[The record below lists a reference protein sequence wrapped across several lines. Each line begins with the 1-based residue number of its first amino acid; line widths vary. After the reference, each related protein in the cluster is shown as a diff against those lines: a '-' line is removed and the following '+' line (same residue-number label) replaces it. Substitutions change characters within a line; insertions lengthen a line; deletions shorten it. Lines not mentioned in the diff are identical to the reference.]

1 MCLVISNYSIL
12 YILYNS
18 ALDQYTLVR
27 SWPIPSSG
35 ILLLFEPSSSGG
47 CGGIGG
53 SVGSGSSG
61 GSGGGLVMAHTNRLA
76 NC

>member
-1 MCLVISNYSIL
+1 M
-12 YILYNS
+12 YIYITLS

-35 ILLLFEPSSSGG
+35 ILLLFETSSSGG

-53 SVGSGSSG
+53 SAGSGSSG
-61 GSGGGLVMAHTNRLA
+61 GSGGGLVMAHNVCL
-76 NC
+76 